1 MRSRASNPSLPVR
14 TEESARL
21 WQLDGAGTSVRFS
34 KQVAKLKAT
43 VIRPGFTG
51 EKENKPKTNKPNQ
64 TSSRRT
70 VCVCEC
76 TCPSAGMQACA
87 WVCPHRGGPMAP
99 EVPFLCLP
107 FLSLAAAAVPC
118 PLLCVAGRSCQP
130 RGLRDTAW
138 LTQEKQTG
146 RLFFSVTLRNWEK
159 KKKSK
164 QKLPLAVFGSF
175 VSA

>member
-1 MRSRASNPSLPVR
+1 
-14 TEESARL
+14 
-21 WQLDGAGTSVRFS
+21 
-34 KQVAKLKAT
+34 
-43 VIRPGFTG
+43 
-51 EKENKPKTNKPNQ
+51 
-64 TSSRRT
+64 
-70 VCVCEC
+70 
-76 TCPSAGMQACA
+76 
-87 WVCPHRGGPMAP
+87 MAP